1 MRVPPYYKRP
11 GWQRFFA
18 GVMIGIIIGWVFF
31 VYEFGTINETLV
43 SEIKKQQITIDS
55 LKKDIETLRSVEK
68 KLNEENEK
76 RLTIQELEM
85 YFTNEKQVKL
95 SELTLYELKQKGL
108 NELRF
113 LKGKDIA
120 TVASTNELM
129 IRTIENTEFQIGD
142 SRYKLKVE
150 QVYLYTTLKLYMKI
164 QRVP

>member
-18 GVMIGIIIGWVFF
+18 GVVIGMIIGWAFF

-43 SEIKKQQITIDS
+43 SEIKKQQITIEN
-55 LKKDIETLRSVEK
+55 LNKDLETLRSVEK

-129 IRTIENTEFQIGD
+129 IKTIENTEFQIGD
-142 SRYKLKVE
+142 GRYKLKVE

-164 QRVP
+164 ERVL

>member
-18 GVMIGIIIGWVFF
+18 GIIIGMIIGWVFF

-55 LKKDIETLRSVEK
+55 LKQDIETLRSVEK

-76 RLTIQELEM
+76 KLTIQELEM

-120 TVASTNELM
+120 TVSATEELM
-129 IRTIENTEFQIGD
+129 IRTIENTVFEIGD
-142 SRYKLKVE
+142 NRYKLKVE
-150 QVYLYTTLKLYMKI
+150 QVHLYTTLVLHMKI
-164 QRVP
+164 ERAP